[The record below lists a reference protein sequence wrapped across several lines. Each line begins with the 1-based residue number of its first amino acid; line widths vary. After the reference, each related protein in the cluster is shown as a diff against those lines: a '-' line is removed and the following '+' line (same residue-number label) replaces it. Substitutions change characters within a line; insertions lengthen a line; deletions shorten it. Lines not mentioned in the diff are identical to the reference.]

1 MCSFAMRIGKD
12 SIFKIEVRAIL
23 EGLNLAW
30 AFDFRQLE
38 LECDNTLVVKTIL
51 ASGAGTKG
59 SFSIIPREHN
69 RVANLMAE
77 SGSNNYDAAPIL
89 LQELLKIDLDSM

>member
-1 MCSFAMRIGKD
+1 MRIGKD

-38 LECDNTLVVKTIL
+38 LECDNALVVKTIL
-51 ASGAGTKG
+51 AGGAGT
-59 SFSIIPREHN
+59 I
-69 RVANLMAE
+69 ANLMAK
-77 SGSNNYDAAPIL
+77 SGSGNYDEAPIL
-89 LQELLKIDLDSM
+89 LRELLKIDLDSMIVTSN